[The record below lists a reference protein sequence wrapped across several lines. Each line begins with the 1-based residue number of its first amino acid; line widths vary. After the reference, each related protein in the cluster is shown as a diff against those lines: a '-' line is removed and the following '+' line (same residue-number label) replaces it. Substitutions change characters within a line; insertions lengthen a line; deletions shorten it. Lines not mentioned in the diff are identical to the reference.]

1 MPDWGPYEQPK
12 APEGAPN
19 ILFITWDDVGIAA
32 MEPFGGKIKTPAM
45 KRLAEMGLRYT
56 QFHTTALCSPTR
68 AALLTGRNHTTVG
81 MSCIAEAT
89 TGFPGSNGHI
99 PFETALISEVLVE
112 NGYNTYMVGK
122 WHLCP
127 EDETNMA
134 STKRNWPTGRGF
146 ERYYGFLGGE
156 TNQWYPSLVEDQ
168 KFIDQPYSPEEGYHL
183 SKDLAE
189 QAIEMIGNAKQIAP
203 NKPFFMYYAPGAGH
217 APHHIFRGWAD
228 KYKGVFDDGYEKY
241 AEEVTERM
249 KELGIIPKNTD
260 LAPMNSMVDETSPD
274 GIPWPEM
281 DTIRPWDSLNKDE
294 KRLFARMAEVYAGF
308 VEYTDHQINRLLAY
322 LDEIGELDNT
332 IIVMISDNGAS
343 GEGGPNGS
351 LNENLF
357 FNGVADKMEDNLN
370 MLDELGS
377 PDTYNHYPNGWA
389 QAFCAPYK
397 MYKRYNWNGGVTDP
411 MIVVWPKKIRDKG
424 GLRDQYCHVTDIVPT
439 IYEVIDIELPE
450 EVNGYTQLPLEGT
463 SFAYTLDDPNAETQ
477 KKIQY
482 YTMLGSRAI
491 YANGWKANT
500 IHPTIAGWDHY
511 TKDKWALYRVTED
524 RSEVHDLAEKYP
536 DKLEE
541 LKSLWYHEAGKYYGM
556 PLEDRTAI
564 EVLTSP
570 RPQMVPPRD
579 RYAYYPNMMEIPE
592 AVAPNIR

>member
-1 MPDWGPYEQPK
+1 MTKSFNGVINIDIRDSVPDWEPYEQPK

-19 ILFITWDDVGIAA
+19 VLFITWDDVGIAA

-45 KRLAEMGLRYT
+45 KRIADMGLRYS

-189 QAIEMIGNAKQIAP
+189 RAIEMIGNAKQIAP

-217 APHHIFRGWAD
+217 APHHIFKEWAD
-228 KYKGVFDDGYEKY
+228 KYNGMFDEGYEKY
-241 AEEVTERM
+241 AGEVTERM

-260 LAPMNSMVDETSPD
+260 LAPMNSMIDETSPD
-274 GIPWPEM
+274 GIPWPEV

-308 VEYTDHQINRLLAY
+308 VEYTDHQINRLLESEFPYPQSELALERLKLWFERRLAD
-322 LDEIGELDNT
+322 LD
-332 IIVMISDNGAS
+332 
-343 GEGGPNGS
+343 
-351 LNENLF
+351 
-357 FNGVADKMEDNLN
+357 
-370 MLDELGS
+370 
-377 PDTYNHYPNGWA
+377 
-389 QAFCAPYK
+389 
-397 MYKRYNWNGGVTDP
+397 
-411 MIVVWPKKIRDKG
+411 
-424 GLRDQYCHVTDIVPT
+424 
-439 IYEVIDIELPE
+439 
-450 EVNGYTQLPLEGT
+450 
-463 SFAYTLDDPNAETQ
+463 SFAHESDETTVKETCIVALTELFDYLPILGFLLRSTNVRNAFETFYPLLRLARE
-477 KKIQY
+477 I
-482 YTMLGSRAI
+482 LE
-491 YANGWKANT
+491 
-500 IHPTIAGWDHY
+500 PT
-511 TKDKWALYRVTED
+511 
-524 RSEVHDLAEKYP
+524 
-536 DKLEE
+536 
-541 LKSLWYHEAGKYYGM
+541 
-556 PLEDRTAI
+556 
-564 EVLTSP
+564 
-570 RPQMVPPRD
+570 VPER
-579 RYAYYPNMMEIPE
+579 
-592 AVAPNIR
+592 